1 MSAIENI
8 SNYLL
13 STESSLP
20 NVEEL
25 SEDML
30 DIYNKLDSSHKE
42 AVDKIRLKKDK
53 EKLLTLINNP
63 KIQQIYLSLNRKARE
78 TVDKLPLRDRYELL
92 SRKLKAQESRA
103 LEKEKEA
110 VPKLSLKFLE
120 EIQPDASEDSR
131 PLTNE
136 SMQKKIDEAELM
148 KKIIAEEEEP

>member
-1 MSAIENI
+1 MSTIENI

-53 EKLLTLINNP
+53 ERLLTLI
-63 KIQQIYLSLNRKARE
+63 
-78 TVDKLPLRDRYELL
+78 
-92 SRKLKAQESRA
+92 
-103 LEKEKEA
+103 
-110 VPKLSLKFLE
+110 
-120 EIQPDASEDSR
+120 
-131 PLTNE
+131 
-136 SMQKKIDEAELM
+136 
-148 KKIIAEEEEP
+148 